1 MTCRLLSLAATTVLA
16 ASVAAT
22 ADSPKPSPSPSPSPS
37 PRARSLAEVARAKRA
52 ASPASKTASPAPEP
66 SPGRVFT
73 NEDLPAQPSPPA
85 IASPGPA
92 GTGRGTVTKL
102 PPTAVVPP
110 PRSSSE
116 SESGASEGAGSRSAA
131 EQEEGWRGRA
141 TALRDAISNAE
152 KSIPEIEDRIAG
164 LRNDRSP
171 TNLMDP
177 NREQTRQ
184 AEIAKAQAQLEA
196 MKSGLETSR
205 QALAALEEEARRKGI
220 PSGWLR

>member
-1 MTCRLLSLAATTVLA
+1 MTCRLLSFAATTVLA
-16 ASVAAT
+16 VSVGAT
-22 ADSPKPSPSPSPSPS
+22 ADTPKPSPSPGAS
-37 PRARSLAEVARAKRA
+37 PRPRSLAEAAREKRA
-52 ASPASKTASPAPEP
+52 ASPAAKTASPSPEP
-66 SPGRVFT
+66 SPGHVFT

-102 PPTAVVPP
+102 PPSAVVAT
-110 PRSSSE
+110 PRPAEGSSE
-116 SESGASEGAGSRSAA
+116 LAPSRA
-131 EQEEGWRGRA
+131 EQEEEAGWRGRA
-141 TALRDAISNAE
+141 TALRDAISSAE

-164 LRNDRSP
+164 LRNDRNP

-184 AEIAKAQAQLEA
+184 AEIAKAQAELEA
-196 MKSGLETSR
+196 VKAGLETSR

-220 PSGWLR
+220 PPGWLR

>member
-1 MTCRLLSLAATTVLA
+1 MTCRLLSFAVTTVLLV
-16 ASVAAT
+16 SVGAT
-22 ADSPKPSPSPSPSPS
+22 ADTPKPSPSPAVS
-37 PRARSLAEVARAKRA
+37 PRPRSLAEAAREKRA
-52 ASPASKTASPAPEP
+52 ASPAPKTAAPSPEP
-66 SPGRVFT
+66 SPGHVFT

-102 PPTAVVPP
+102 PPTAVVATPP
-110 PRSSSE
+110 PAGGSSSE
-116 SESGASEGAGSRSAA
+116 LETSRAA
-131 EQEEGWRGRA
+131 AQEEAGWRGRA
-141 TALRDAISNAE
+141 TALRDAIGDAE

-196 MKSGLETSR
+196 VKAGLETSR

>member
-1 MTCRLLSLAATTVLA
+1 MTCRLLSFAVTTVLVV
-16 ASVAAT
+16 SVGAT
-22 ADSPKPSPSPSPSPS
+22 ADTPKPSPSPAVS
-37 PRARSLAEVARAKRA
+37 PRPRSLAEAAREKRA
-52 ASPASKTASPAPEP
+52 ASPAPKTAAPSPEP
-66 SPGRVFT
+66 SPGHVFT

-102 PPTAVVPP
+102 PPTAVVATPP
-110 PRSSSE
+110 PAGGSSSE
-116 SESGASEGAGSRSAA
+116 LETSRAA
-131 EQEEGWRGRA
+131 AQEEAGWRGRA
-141 TALRDAISNAE
+141 TALRDAIGDAE

-196 MKSGLETSR
+196 VKAGLETSR

>member
-1 MTCRLLSLAATTVLA
+1 MTCRLLSFAVTTVLLV
-16 ASVAAT
+16 SVGAT
-22 ADSPKPSPSPSPSPS
+22 ADTPKPSPSPAVS
-37 PRARSLAEVARAKRA
+37 PRPRSLAEAAREKRA
-52 ASPASKTASPAPEP
+52 ASPAPKTAAPSPEP
-66 SPGRVFT
+66 SPGHVFT

-102 PPTAVVPP
+102 PPTAVVATPP
-110 PRSSSE
+110 PAGGRSSE
-116 SESGASEGAGSRSAA
+116 LETSRAA
-131 EQEEGWRGRA
+131 AQEEAGWRGRA
-141 TALRDAISNAE
+141 TALRDAIGDAE

-196 MKSGLETSR
+196 MKAGLETSR